1 MVNQIEK
8 IAQECE
14 ALINS
19 AQCSQELSEIKV
31 KFLGKSGEYTMILR
45 GLKDVAPA
53 DKPMMGKLINEGR
66 VRLENAFFNKE
77 NQLKTLELAKRLED
91 ERIDVTLSK
100 DVNIGSLHPLTL
112 VKNEILDIFNCLGFS
127 VKEGPEIET
136 DFFNFN
142 ALNIPDDHP
151 ARDMQDTFY
160 VGDKLLLRCHTSPMQ
175 ARTMLK
181 EKPPIRI
188 TVPGKVYRA
197 DDDATHSPIFNQ
209 IEGLVIDKGV
219 SLSHLKGTLD
229 MFAKAL
235 FNENTK
241 TRFRPSYFP
250 FTEPSVEVDVSC
262 ALCGGEGCRLCKG
275 TGWIEI
281 LGAGVVNPQVLIN
294 CGVDPEEYSG
304 FAFGMGIDRIAM
316 IKYGIPHMRI
326 LFEND
331 IRFLKQYR

>member
-1 MVNQIEK
+1 MTELIDNIV
-8 IAQECE
+8 AECLHSIRE
-14 ALINS
+14 AESTVSLNDVR
-19 AQCSQELSEIKV
+19 V
-31 KFLGKSGEYTMILR
+31 KFLGKSGEYTLLLR

-53 DKPMMGKLINEGR
+53 DKPAAGKLINDGR
-66 VRLENAFFNKE
+66 IKLEAAFSNKESELKYSELMARLEAE
-77 NQLKTLELAKRLED
+77 RL
-91 ERIDVTLSK
+91 DVTLPVEAK
-100 DVNIGSLHPLTL
+100 LGTLHPLTL
-112 VKNEILDIFNCLGFS
+112 VKTEILDILSCLGFA

-136 DFFNFN
+136 DFFNFQ
-142 ALNIPDDHP
+142 ALNIPEDHP

-188 TVPGKVYRA
+188 AVPGKVYRA
-197 DDDATHSPIFNQ
+197 DDDATHSPMFNQ

-235 FNENTK
+235 FNSNTK

-262 ALCGGEGCRLCKG
+262 ALCGGTGCRLCKG

-294 CGVDPEEYSG
+294 CGVDPEQYSG

-331 IRFLKQYR
+331 VRFLKQYR